1 MGATWQTQE
10 FSEVSVVPD
19 LTWKQRQEE
28 GDMDR
33 EAETRNENL
42 TEVDVAKKLNWMVV
56 GGK

>member
-1 MGATWQTQE
+1 
-10 FSEVSVVPD
+10 VVPD

-42 TEVDVAKKLNWMVV
+42 TEVDVAKNLNWMVV